1 MKKNNQLDLYLDT
14 SIFKKKIDKK
24 LDTRINIIISTF
36 LILSALTLFKLFL
49 LGLDAKEFNIDKQ
62 FNTEQLL
69 RKAIVD
75 RNNNLLAYNIKTHD
89 LIIRTKKVK
98 NLNSLHLKI
107 KINFKDIDLKEIDNF
122 YSKPFHIIKKN
133 LSPSDYNKALSL
145 GEPSIELS
153 RNETR
158 VYANKNLFSHILGN
172 VDTDQQGVSGL
183 EYFMNDQL
191 LDKNTK
197 PIKLSLDQN
206 IQFLVREILANGI
219 DTFQAIGASAVLIDA
234 DNGKV
239 LSMVSLPDFN
249 PNNRNMVSNNDAYF
263 NKNTK
268 GLYELGSVFKTF
280 VIANGIEQK
289 IITRDKIYKDLPIQV
304 YCGKF
309 PIKEYRYSKDK
320 KNLSVNDIL
329 VKSSNIGTIRIIQ
342 DSGLESYQKF
352 LDKLEIF
359 NSPKIEIPETSS
371 SVKKRWGK
379 CRTLNAGFGHGIN
392 TSPLQFSRA
401 FAAII
406 NGGRLHNLSLL
417 ENSKIE
423 SGKRV
428 ISKETSDVM
437 KKILRTNVDKSYEIG
452 GSGRKADIKGYN
464 VIGKTGTAQKPSKI
478 KKGYSKEIL
487 NVFTSAFFI
496 NDKSYV
502 LTVLLDEPKGAPKL
516 WGHNRREAG
525 WNSAYLNGKIIQE
538 IGPILNTLKFK
549 EYTNLIK

>member
-107 KINFKDIDLKEIDNF
+107 KINFKDIDLKKIDNF

-191 LDKNTK
+191 LDKNMK

-234 DNGKV
+234 DNGKI

-249 PNNRNMVSNNDAYF
+249 PNNRNMVSNKDSYF

-289 IITRDKIYKDLPIQV
+289 IITRDKIYKDLPSQV

-423 SGKRV
+423 SGKRI

-502 LTVLLDEPKGAPKL
+502 LTVFLDEPKGAPKL

>member
-36 LILSALTLFKLFL
+36 LILSALILFKLFL

>member
-1 MKKNNQLDLYLDT
+1 MC
-14 SIFKKKIDKK
+14 I
-24 LDTRINIIISTF
+24 R
-36 LILSALTLFKLFL
+36 
-49 LGLDAKEFNIDKQ
+49 
-62 FNTEQLL
+62 
-69 RKAIVD
+69 D
-75 RNNNLLAYNIKTHD
+75 R
-89 LIIRTKKVK
+89 
-98 NLNSLHLKI
+98 
-107 KINFKDIDLKEIDNF
+107 
-122 YSKPFHIIKKN
+122 
-133 LSPSDYNKALSL
+133 
-145 GEPSIELS
+145 S

-219 DTFQAIGASAVLIDA
+219 DTFQATGASAVLIDA
-234 DNGKV
+234 DNGKI

-249 PNNRNMVSNNDAYF
+249 PNNRNLVGNNDAYF

-289 IITRDKIYKDLPIQV
+289 IITRDKIYKDLPSQV

-423 SGKRV
+423 SSKRI

-502 LTVLLDEPKGAPKL
+502 LTVFLDEPKGAPKL